1 MKFRFKKSI
10 LPIILCLALI
20 ITVLPNVNDIVRASG
35 DEGTAAVSGN
45 ELNGTEPTDPGN
57 ESSVLSLQSS
67 APAAAPSESS
77 QEPSSSSD
85 ESSAAVTGGA
95 KGNDVTSGSDEST
108 QAATEGSSE
117 ASTDRSAED
126 PDGSISGNAVDETG
140 SVSGNELPSV
150 SGNEIPG
157 ESKTEFVYEDGTIRV
172 TATLSSP
179 DILPA
184 GAELKVVPVNSGAE
198 YDKAAELVAAKAQ
211 EQEADVHDMMA
222 YDISFVKDGKEVEP
236 AGKVSVSMEFVQKVA
251 LAAMEEETTELNVYH
266 MEDSETVTDV
276 EATVETTDEG
286 IEKVEFETESF
297 SMYIISVVGTVP
309 AYTSQLTSGNYVNVW
324 TENDFS
330 QVNGF
335 TKDRYHLVVRVIDAD
350 TNNVLETQPSRGYFQ
365 ELSSSVCGA

>member
-57 ESSVLSLQSS
+57 ESS
-67 APAAAPSESS
+67 
-77 QEPSSSSD
+77 
-85 ESSAAVTGGA
+85 AAVTGGA

-117 ASTDRSAED
+117 ASTDHSAAY
-126 PDGSISGNAVDETG
+126 PDGSVSGNAVDETG

-266 MEDSETVTDV
+266 MEDSETVTDM

-324 TENDFS
+324 TCLLYTS
-330 QVNGF
+330 
-335 TKDRYHLVVRVIDAD
+335 DAAD
-350 TNNVLETQPSRGYFQ
+350 
-365 ELSSSVCGA
+365 EL

>member
-1 MKFRFKKSI
+1 MKKERNRDNRVGRGGKRMKFRFKKSI

-126 PDGSISGNAVDETG
+126 PDGSISGNAVDETC
-140 SVSGNELPSV
+140 LLY
-150 SGNEIPG
+150 
-157 ESKTEFVYEDGTIRV
+157 T
-172 TATLSSP
+172 SP
-179 DILPA
+179 DFPDSLWAVFPGPVRFQVREPEGPPAPGYSLP
-184 GAELKVVPVNSGAE
+184 
-198 YDKAAELVAAKAQ
+198 
-211 EQEADVHDMMA
+211 
-222 YDISFVKDGKEVEP
+222 
-236 AGKVSVSMEFVQKVA
+236 
-251 LAAMEEETTELNVYH
+251 
-266 MEDSETVTDV
+266 
-276 EATVETTDEG
+276 
-286 IEKVEFETESF
+286 
-297 SMYIISVVGTVP
+297 
-309 AYTSQLTSGNYVNVW
+309 
-324 TENDFS
+324 
-330 QVNGF
+330 
-335 TKDRYHLVVRVIDAD
+335 VRVLQALQALD
-350 TNNVLETQPSRGYFQ
+350 
-365 ELSSSVCGA
+365 